1 MVVAVS
7 EVSNTFN
14 VALRMSKQLIG
25 QSQGV
30 LKSGCAESEVIDID
44 AVIGTHRSQV
54 NSSMAFSACL
64 MGQVSLPL
72 APVHESFYSPTY
84 SVLSQSQCSYYIYL
98 DGLSNQLTLH
108 VHTCTYIYMDV
119 AQCWCLGAAA
129 VVSQQ
134 RIVFNTAVLPLR
146 DVFCIVRRHTQTT

>member
-44 AVIGTHRSQV
+44 AVIGTHHSQV
-54 NSSMAFSACL
+54 NSSTAFSACL
-64 MGQVSLPL
+64 MGQVSLHL
-72 APVHESFYSPTY
+72 APVHENFDSPTY
-84 SVLSQSQCSYYIYL
+84 SVRSQSQYSCYMYW
-98 DGLSNQLTLH
+98 DGLSKQ
-108 VHTCTYIYMDV
+108 
-119 AQCWCLGAAA
+119 
-129 VVSQQ
+129 
-134 RIVFNTAVLPLR
+134 
-146 DVFCIVRRHTQTT
+146 